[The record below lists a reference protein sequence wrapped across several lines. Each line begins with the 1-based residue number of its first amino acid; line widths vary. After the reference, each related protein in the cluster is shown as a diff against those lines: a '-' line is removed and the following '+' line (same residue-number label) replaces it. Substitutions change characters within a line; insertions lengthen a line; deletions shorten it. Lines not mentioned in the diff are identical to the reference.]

1 LISGVPRFYAGG
13 LGAKRV
19 RNAGPRGVA
28 PLRGADEATP
38 IPPGARGEDHL
49 TAGLPKRHR

>member
-1 LISGVPRFYAGG
+1 VVIPRFYAGG